1 MAEEETE
8 PKEDAASAADG
19 TQGGEEAARPRGRL
33 LRVLLWLLVIAALA
47 VGAWVGWRYYYQP
60 DQTGAEPP
68 ASARQQRVQPGGAA
82 GVEVEMLGNLV
93 HELQAQLQEQRRGQS
108 ALGERLTALQRELA
122 SARERAAAPAMA
134 PDRELLQVLEAEEL
148 LRLAAHRLW
157 ISRSPQGVMSLLSRA
172 DRLLAELAA
181 PGLEPVREALAADIT
196 ALKLAPQ
203 PDIEGIYLRI
213 GALEQGVAQ
222 LRAAP
227 QPEVAETE
235 APQTSAGEQG
245 FWRQLAA
252 NAWTAVRTFSAEHLR
267 IRSLDQPPPALLSAA
282 EEVRLQQYLRLLL
295 SQAQL
300 ALLERRPEIYRAAL
314 ERAEQLLVEQFAADA
329 RTPAVATELAE
340 LRARE
345 IAPPLPDLRTARQS
359 LREYLARRDA
369 AAAGAAPQ

>member
-1 MAEEETE
+1 VAEEETE
-8 PKEDAASAADG
+8 RK
-19 TQGGEEAARPRGRL
+19 EEAAGAAVETPEQEESARPARGRL
-33 LRVLLWLLVIAALA
+33 LRILLWLLVIAALVA
-47 VGAWVGWRYYYQP
+47 GAWLGWQRYYQADP
-60 DQTGAEPP
+60 MGGEPP
-68 ASARQQRVQPGGAA
+68 DSATQQRAQARGTA
-82 GVEVEMLGNLV
+82 EVERLSGLV

-108 ALGERLTALQRELA
+108 ALGERLAALQRELEA
-122 SARERAAAPAMA
+122 ARQRAAAQGMA
-134 PDRELLQVLEAEEL
+134 PDRDLLQALEVEEL

-157 ISRSPQGVMSLLSRA
+157 LSRSPQGVMSLLSRA
-172 DRLLAELAA
+172 DRLLAELAD

-235 APQTSAGEQG
+235 APETSSGEQG

-267 IRSLDQPPPALLSAA
+267 IRSLDQPPPVLLTAA

-314 ERAEQLLVEQFAADA
+314 ERAEELLVAQFAGDS

-345 IAPPLPDLRTARQS
+345 IAPPLPDLRTARQR
-359 LREYLARRDA
+359 LRDYLARRDA